1 MAKQAPSDKQKQ
13 PKKKWYRSNIGIIAL
28 IILFFPV
35 GIYLMWRYSNW
46 KKWLKITLS
55 AIYGFFTLVCV
66 IAALNPQPYIAV
78 DNINGGTVKTDNK
91 TYQLTGSLSGIVD
104 NVKVTVNDK
113 PTERDGSKFTATLEL
128 KDGDNPVI
136 IKSSVDDKTQEKRIV
151 IYKTPE
157 AELQA
162 RRDAEAKRKAEE
174 AEAAKKKAADAAAKQ
189 KATDEKKQAE
199 SSKST
204 SNPSKS
210 TQPTQPKQKSSLDK
224 LWEASDQV
232 LGTRK
237 GVDIKFD
244 ATIGTAQLF
253 YTPDSIWDE
262 KRAVQMTYKNF
273 VNWGKKVNGFEGVQA
288 IDVYTKSEF
297 TDSYG
302 KSSTDTAVRV
312 LMDVGEFRKYNWES
326 LEGQPIHNQ
335 LERDGMLYL
344 HPAIRK
350 NVNLND
356 TKLFL

>member
-1 MAKQAPSDKQKQ
+1 MAKQAPSDKQQQ
-13 PKKKWYRSNIGIIAL
+13 PKKKWYRSNIGIVAL
-28 IILFFPV
+28 IILLFPV

-55 AIYGFFTLVCV
+55 AIYGFFTLICV
-66 IAALNPQPYIAV
+66 IAALNPQPYI
-78 DNINGGTVKTDNK
+78 TVNNVSNDTIKTDDK
-91 TYQLTGSLSGIVD
+91 MYELTGSLSGIVD

-113 PTERDGSKFTATLEL
+113 PTKRNGSEFTATLEL
-128 KDGDNPVI
+128 NDGDNPVVI
-136 IKSSVDDKTQEKRIV
+136 RSSVDDKSQEKRIV

-174 AEAAKKKAADAAAKQ
+174 AEASKKKAADDAAKQ
-189 KATDEKKQAE
+189 KAADAKKQSE
-199 SSKST
+199 SNKSTNDSSK
-204 SNPSKS
+204 K
-210 TQPTQPKQKSSLDK
+210 TQQTPAKQKTTLDK

-232 LGTRK
+232 LNTRK

-273 VNWGKKVNGFEGVQA
+273 VNWGKKVNGFNGVQA

-302 KSSTDTAVRV
+302 KSSIDTAARV
-312 LMDVGEFRKYNWES
+312 LMDVGEFRNYNWES

-356 TKLFL
+356 AKLFL